1 MPAVINPQN
10 LNVADYVPKVKN
22 GTNTTVAE
30 PTDGIV
36 YVAAYS
42 IDQGFRAQMDQW
54 YKDFDPDK
62 IKGEAFE
69 ITETHSSDEKLS
81 QSGHKSEEVETSV
94 GWFNM
99 IRRLVEIPFD
109 IEKWHHQDHWR
120 NHGQENL
127 HHHAQHSVVRLTQL
141 YPSLFELRL
150 NSASGTCQDIESSSL
165 MLETNAQML

>member
-1 MPAVINPQN
+1 LRVRISVFVSLISGCSLTMPAVINPQN

-99 IRRLVEIPFD
+99 IRFTKENTADWSKSQSTSQNGTIKITGEIMDKKIFT
-109 IEKWHHQDHWR
+109 I
-120 NHGQENL
+120 
-127 HHHAQHSVVRLTQL
+127 T
-141 YPSLFELRL
+141 PS
-150 NSASGTCQDIESSSL
+150 TVWYV
-165 MLETNAQML
+165 